1 MRGRSLILTLAALVI
16 FGGSGGCSGEEDE
29 TAVRSGAPAQGRIR
43 QPAAAMDLGGARD
56 LQFTSWPDLGK
67 PGGDVTLQVR
77 PIPEDADL
85 SAMRF
90 RLVADPCGG
99 DLEQDGL
106 KAVYH
111 IPKNCGGGRITVEAA
126 VPRGAGETA
135 KRFSFRV
142 EGEDHDTG
150 SLMLWPEEKSKV
162 VSPIQVAWDRTFVRK
177 EELGIDLRVERR
189 RETVV
194 FLRNLNAEAEVELDV
209 PASPEPTWLEMCAGA
224 DNCQRV
230 RLRVHTRRAIEA
242 HRMALVVDDFSL
254 PEANRIGGRRA
265 TVGGSTRVKLRRGEI
280 KAVDGAEP
288 TRYLAVE
295 YHRSPD
301 GSPQGLEETLA
312 PQGEARSLRAHPFL
326 SIWLRP
332 GPLNEMPGPVM
343 IRLTDREG
351 EQWTRRINH
360 RGASWQ
366 EHRVDIG
373 RFVRRFG
380 KATKLELYIDEAR
393 GRIPAGTFNVG
404 PITFLSRATAEAPED
419 TGPKAPPEP
428 VPEDDGPAPAA
439 PTDED
444 DGSWSEGR

>member
-1 MRGRSLILTLAALVI
+1 MRAGIIILVTTGLALL
-16 FGGSGGCSGEEDE
+16 GCSGDEDGDV
-29 TAVRSGAPAQGRIR
+29 VRSGAPAKNHRR
-43 QPAAAMDLGGARD
+43 QPAAGVDPGGARE
-56 LQFTSWPDLGK
+56 LQITSWPDLGK
-67 PGGDVTLQVR
+67 PGSEVTLQVR

-85 SAMRF
+85 SALTF

-99 DLEQDGL
+99 TLEQDET

-111 IPKNCGGGRITVEAA
+111 IPKDCRGGRMTVEAA

-142 EGEDHDTG
+142 EGEDNDTG
-150 SLMLWPEEKSKV
+150 SLMLWPDEKAKV
-162 VSPIQVAWDRTFVRK
+162 VAPIQVAWDRTFVRK

-189 RETVV
+189 GETVV
-194 FLRNLNAEAEVELDV
+194 YLRNLGAEEEVELDV

-224 DNCQRV
+224 DNCQKV
-230 RLRVHTRRAIEA
+230 RLNVFTRRAIEP
-242 HRMALVVDDFSL
+242 HRMALVIDDFSL
-254 PEANRIGGRRA
+254 PQANRIGGRRG

-280 KAVDGAEP
+280 QSGGEAEP

-301 GSPQGLEETLA
+301 GSPQGVEETLA
-312 PQGEARSLRAHPFL
+312 PEGESRSLRSHPFL

-343 IRLTDREG
+343 IRLTDRKG
-351 EQWTRRINH
+351 ETWTRRIHH
-360 RGASWQ
+360 RGKSWQ
-366 EHRVDIG
+366 EHRVDVG

-380 KATKLELYIDEAR
+380 AATKLELYVDEER
-393 GRIPAGTFNVG
+393 SRIPAGTFNVG
-404 PITFLSRATAEAPED
+404 PITFLSRSAAEAPED
-419 TGPKAPPEP
+419 KGPAAPPEP
-428 VPEDDGPAPAA
+428 EDDDPAPAA
-439 PTDED
+439 PADDD